1 MKETREAQS
10 IKARILNIARGDN
23 KTYQQLIVR
32 FFHERILYRLSKSKY
47 REHLILKGGSLL
59 YAFEEFTPRP
69 TIDIDFA
76 GKAIDNN
83 KSNIIR
89 VFREITSMETPE
101 DGIEFQTDTI
111 TAQDIT
117 IEKEYPGVRISLV
130 GRIGTYRQQLTMDV
144 GFGDIIVP
152 GPIEIWYPT
161 IISSMEEPQ
170 IMAYSL
176 ETVIAEKFQT
186 MIERGRFNSRMKDY
200 FDLYR
205 IITVHTFDSNQIR
218 EAIFATI
225 KNRNTIITEDN
236 DFFDNAFSEDIQ
248 LNRQWNNYKRRLNI
262 ELPTFKEIH
271 NIISNYILS
280 CLSGNFS

>member
-152 GPIEIWYPT
+152 GPIEILYPT

-186 MIERGRFNSRMKDY
+186 VIERGRFNSRMKDY

-205 IITVHTFDSNQIR
+205 IITVHKFDKNQIR
-218 EAIFATI
+218 EAILATL
-225 KNRNTIITEDN
+225 KNRNTIITDDN

-271 NIISNYILS
+271 NTISGYILS

>member
-10 IKARILNIARGDN
+10 IKAKILNIARGDN

>member
-10 IKARILNIARGDN
+10 IKAKILNIARGDN

-205 IITVHTFDSNQIR
+205 IITVHTFDSNQIQ

>member
-10 IKARILNIARGDN
+10 IKAKILNIARGDN

-83 KSNIIR
+83 KSNIVR

>member
-10 IKARILNIARGDN
+10 IKAKILNIARGDN
-23 KTYQQLIVR
+23 KTYQRLIVR

-271 NIISNYILS
+271 NTISNYILS

>member
-1 MKETREAQS
+1 
-10 IKARILNIARGDN
+10 
-23 KTYQQLIVR
+23 
-32 FFHERILYRLSKSKY
+32 
-47 REHLILKGGSLL
+47 
-59 YAFEEFTPRP
+59 
-69 TIDIDFA
+69 
-76 GKAIDNN
+76 
-83 KSNIIR
+83 
-89 VFREITSMETPE
+89 
-101 DGIEFQTDTI
+101 
-111 TAQDIT
+111 
-117 IEKEYPGVRISLV
+117 
-130 GRIGTYRQQLTMDV
+130 MDV

>member
-10 IKARILNIARGDN
+10 IKAKILNIARGDN

-236 DFFDNAFSEDIQ
+236 DFFDNAFREDIQ

>member
-10 IKARILNIARGDN
+10 IKAKILNIARGDN

-248 LNRQWNNYKRRLNI
+248 LNRQWNNYKHRLNI

-271 NIISNYILS
+271 NTISNYILS